1 MLAFVRFCLILSE
14 NDGQRS
20 SFSSEKREVEGVTSS
35 SGPKDCEMI
44 ERGPKDCEM
53 IGSGLRSLCYILPT
67 HRRKSVIITILYFL
81 TLVYTVLQN

>member
-35 SGPKDCEMI
+35 S
-44 ERGPKDCEM
+44 GPKDCEM